1 MKLEALYFTV
11 FAEERFIGER
21 NKDEVEIVF
30 LYVFG
35 DRAL

>member
-1 MKLEALYFTV
+1 MKFEALYYTV
-11 FAEERFIGER
+11 LAEERFVGER

-35 DRAL
+35 DRAQ